1 MWVRGNKDID
11 IEERLKIIVSSVLIV
26 KAKLL
31 LLTPIQRKKENT
43 TTLSRD
49 EYYESHKYPYTE
61 ESKVEYA
68 MVVAQHSLYFVLYS
82 YRLYNLPSPSSP
94 LLPTSAYEILTT

>member
-26 KAKLL
+26 KAKLV

-43 TTLSRD
+43 TTL
-49 EYYESHKYPYTE
+49 
-61 ESKVEYA
+61 
-68 MVVAQHSLYFVLYS
+68 
-82 YRLYNLPSPSSP
+82 
-94 LLPTSAYEILTT
+94 